1 MAVDVKK
8 FLTRV
13 EEIAAEGPGYQHG
26 HSGDDHL
33 CDCIGLVIGAIRR
46 AGGQWRGTHGT
57 NYAARAEMK
66 YLKPISTTG
75 DLKVG
80 EVVYKSYE
88 PGVGG
93 YNLPARYE
101 RGGDGYTGDMRDYYH
116 IGVVIS
122 VNPLRIRH
130 MTTPKPRMDTA
141 IGKWSWHGWLKKI
154 SEGGS
159 MKVTYQAKV
168 IGGALNLRSGPSK
181 SDERIDQIPDGT
193 IVTVTE
199 DLAGWSKV
207 IFDGREGYVASM
219 YLEEVK
225 PDQDVDL
232 TAVPKAELEAV
243 YDMIGNWLGLR
254 G

>member
-33 CDCIGLVIGAIRR
+33 CDCIGLIIGAIRR

-57 NYAARAEMK
+57 NYAARQEMK
-66 YLKPISTTG
+66 YLRKIENTG
-75 DLKVG
+75 DLKAG
-80 EVVYKSYE
+80 EVVYKAYE

-130 MTTPKPRMDTA
+130 MTTPKPKMDTE
-141 IGKWSWHGWLKKI
+141 IGKWTYHGWLKKI

-225 PDQDVDL
+225 PDLDVDL

>member
-33 CDCIGLVIGAIRR
+33 CDCIGLIIGAIRR

-57 NYAARAEMK
+57 NYAARQEMK
-66 YLKPISTTG
+66 YLRKIENTG
-75 DLKVG
+75 DLKAG
-80 EVVYKSYE
+80 EVVYKAYE

-130 MTTPKPRMDTA
+130 MTTPKPKMDTSL
-141 IGKWSWHGWLKKI
+141 GKWAFHGWLKKI

>member
-33 CDCIGLVIGAIRR
+33 CDCIGLIIGAIRR

-57 NYAARAEMK
+57 NYAARQEMK
-66 YLKPISTTG
+66 YIRKIENTG
-75 DLKVG
+75 DLKAG
-80 EVVYKSYE
+80 EVVYKAYE

-122 VNPLRIRH
+122 VSPLRIRH
-130 MTTPKPRMDTA
+130 MTTPKPKMDTSL
-141 IGKWSWHGWLKKI
+141 GKWAYHGWLKKI